1 MKKAKKSTSKRFFN
15 GDNSSLENKESVNI
29 NMITKFKSFFK
40 RSFNSKFN
48 NLKVRYKKDPK
59 KGLALVLAIVAL
71 FSTLVGSSYAYLQY
85 VSKTNNSTVINA
97 GTLALTFKGSSN
109 SIMLTGALPQSD
121 SDGLANSAEYEFSI
135 ENTGSIPANYRL
147 TLDNVCSTSSSYS
160 IDGTSVTP
168 SLCIPN
174 EYIKVAIK
182 EGNKDYKVL
191 EKKTINNETS
201 YIIDA
206 DSLKSKLTRTYK
218 MKIWLDYDTPN
229 TYSSSGSNIVIYAG
243 KLGLSYEQGSL
254 GNLDTSGANTPVL
267 DEGMIPVY
275 YDETSETW
283 KKADV
288 KNQDENNK
296 WYDYNNKMWANS
308 VTVSSANRSTY
319 QKASLGTTIPMD
331 DILTMQVWIPRYK
344 YKVWNYNA
352 DGTKTS
358 YPQQIE
364 ITFEKGTAKT
374 GEISCTDSISGTDG
388 DPSETCKLKST
399 NATCTDDTCN
409 NKTYTHPAFTF
420 GNDEIKGFWIGKFE
434 LTGTISSITTKPNLS
449 SIRNQSVSSFETN
462 IMNMKN
468 SGNRYGFST
477 NTDTHMIK
485 NSEWG
490 AVAYLSHSKY
500 GTCTDGTCKEVNINN
515 SSSYYTGRSGGSPT
529 ASDTSE
535 GTYKYNDIYNKTTTI
550 TGGGTA
556 ITSTVTND
564 TTYPWT
570 SSNGLYKS
578 SNQGK
583 NSTTT
588 NLKFSFTAP
597 TNNTYLSFDWSVS
610 CESADYDY
618 LYYTI
623 TKDGITLSGTGTSTK
638 IGGTSLGTTESALT
652 YKNVSKKLDKGTYE
666 LTFTYR
672 KDNNYAS
679 GTDTGYIKNIKVLD
693 SPTVNVTKTPIGE
706 GKDGPSA
713 STTHN
718 IYGVYDISGGT
729 IEYTMGNVVSNNGTT
744 MMSGT
749 GSSSNSGYTGK
760 VFDSANYTSYTGVA
774 YPNTKYYDKYS
785 FSTSG
790 VLRINSKLGDGIKEV
805 YKGSNAGW
813 YGDNSFLASSNSP
826 WFIRS
831 GIYSYGANVGAFY
844 SGGYMGDAVS
854 NTSSRLIITP

>member
-160 IDGTSVTP
+160 IDGASVTP

-229 TYSSSGSNIVIYAG
+229 TYSSSGSNVVIYAG

-254 GNLDTSGANTPVL
+254 KKLDKSGANAPVL

-288 KNQDENNK
+288 NNQDENNK

-308 VTVSSANRSTY
+308 VTVSSTNRSKY
-319 QKASLGTTIPMD
+319 QSASVGTEIPMN
-331 DILTMQVWIPRYK
+331 DILTMEVWIPRYK

-358 YPQQIE
+358 NEQQIE

-374 GEISCTDSISGTDG
+374 GEIACQDAISGTDG
-388 DPSETCKLKST
+388 DPSETCKLKET

-420 GNDEIKGFWIGKFE
+420 GNEEIKGFWIGKFE
-434 LTGTISSITTKPNLS
+434 LTGTIDNITTKPNLS
-449 SIRNQSVSSFETN
+449 SIRSQSVSTFETN

-468 SGNRYGFST
+468 SNNQYGLNT

-515 SSSYYTGRSGGSPT
+515 SDSYYTGRSGGSPS
-529 ASDTSE
+529 ASRSTE
-535 GTYKYNDIYNKTTTI
+535 GTYKYNDIYNKTTTM
-550 TGGGTA
+550 TGGTT
-556 ITSTVTND
+556 ITPTVTND

-610 CESADYDY
+610 SESASYDY

-623 TKDGITLSGTGTSTK
+623 TKDGATLSGTGISTK

-666 LTFTYR
+666 LTFTYT
-672 KDNNYAS
+672 KDSSSAK
-679 GTDTGYIKNIKVLD
+679 GTDTGYIKNIKILD

-706 GKDGPSA
+706 GADGPSA

-718 IYGVYDISGGT
+718 IYGVYDMSGGAF
-729 IEYTMGNVVSNNGTT
+729 EYTMGNVVSNDGST
-744 MMSGT
+744 MMSGYDT
-749 GSSSNSGYTGK
+749 SWTSGYTGK
-760 VFDSANYTSYTGVA
+760 IYDTGNYTAYTGVD
-774 YPNTKYYDKYS
+774 YPNNKYYDKYS
-785 FSTSG
+785 FGTSDDSKI
-790 VLRINSKLGDGIKEV
+790 RSKLGDGIKEV
-805 YKGSNAGW
+805 YKGSNGW
-813 YGDNSFLASSNSP
+813 YNDHSRLAGSDHP
-826 WFIRS
+826 WFLR
-831 GIYSYGANVGAFY
+831 GGHNNKGTFAGVFNSYNNY
-844 SGGYMGDAVS
+844 GYAISDD
-854 NTSSRLIITP
+854 SSRLIITP